1 MSSPNISFDNIPAS
15 IRKPGKYFEFNTKLA
30 VRTLPG
36 NLQKMLIV
44 GQRMAA
50 GTVAQAVP
58 TDIFSSDQAATF
70 FGRGSMLHLMC
81 KAAITAYPY
90 LQLTAVALDDA
101 GAGVLA
107 TGTVTIT
114 NNATASGVLSLK
126 IGNQQVDVAVTTGD
140 TPTLIAA
147 AVAAQ
152 IGKQPDL
159 PVTATSTPGSPASVN
174 LSAKNKGTLGN
185 EIKLVATITSGIVT
199 TVSTTSMISGA
210 TDPNLDTALATVVAA
225 GHHIVVTPYNLSVDL
240 IKLRTHLTLVSGP
253 MEQRG
258 AIGIFGHTGSLGTAT
273 TLANTINDGRISGIL
288 VPQSR
293 SLSYEIAAAYG
304 AVCASEEDPARPLN
318 TLELKGIDPTPIL
331 NRLSRTEQE
340 NALNNGITPSEIG
353 PGERVQIVRAIT
365 TYTLDPQAVP
375 DISLFDLT
383 TIRTLDYVRKAC
395 RERIALRFP
404 REKLSS
410 KTPAKVRSELL
421 DVLVK
426 LEELEIVEEVEANK
440 DGLIVERDSQDP
452 NRLNAKI
459 PTDVVN
465 GLHVFAGRIDLLL

>member
-1 MSSPNISFDNIPAS
+1 MASPNISFDSIPAS

-50 GTVAQAVP
+50 GTVLQAVP
-58 TDIFSSDQAATF
+58 TDIFSSDQAATA

-81 KAAITAYPY
+81 MAAIKAYPY
-90 LQLTAVALDDA
+90 LALTAVALDDA
-101 GAGVLA
+101 GGGVFA
-107 TGTVTIT
+107 TGTVTLAT
-114 NNATASGVLSLK
+114 NASASGVLSVK
-126 IGNQQVDVAVTTGD
+126 IANQQVDIAVASGD
-140 TPTLIAA
+140 TPTVIAA
-147 AVAAQ
+147 ALVAQ

-159 PVTATSTPGSPASVN
+159 PVTAANAAGVVTLT
-174 LSAKNKGTLGN
+174 AKNKGTLGN
-185 EIKLVATITSGIVT
+185 EIKLAATITSGIGT
-199 TVSTTSMISGA
+199 TAVVVAMASGA
-210 TDPNLDTALATVVAA
+210 TDPNIDTALAAVLTA
-225 GHHIVVTPYNLSVDL
+225 GHHIIVTPYNLSADL
-240 IKLRTHLTLVSGP
+240 IKLRTHLTLVSNAI
-253 MEQRG
+253 EQRG
-258 AIGIFGHTGSLGTAT
+258 AIGVFGHVGSLGTAT
-273 TLANTINDGRISGIL
+273 TLAGTINDGRISGIL

-318 TLELKGIDPTPIL
+318 TLELLGIDPTPIVS
-331 NRLSRTEQE
+331 RLSRTEQE

-383 TIRTLDYVRKAC
+383 TIRTLDYVRRAC

-410 KTPAKVRSELL
+410 RTPAKVRSELL

-426 LEELEIVEEVEANK
+426 LEELEIVEAVEANK
-440 DGLIVERDSQDP
+440 DGLLVERDLQDP
-452 NRLNAKI
+452 NRLDAKI
-459 PTDVVN
+459 PCDVVN

>member
-1 MSSPNISFDNIPAS
+1 MASPNISFDSIPSS

-44 GQRMAA
+44 GQRMAG
-50 GTVAQAVP
+50 GTVAQGVLV
-58 TDIFSSDQAATF
+58 DIFSSDQAAAF
-70 FGRGSMLHLMC
+70 FGRGSMLHVMC
-81 KAAITAYPY
+81 KAAIIANPY

-101 GAGVLA
+101 IGSFAASYDLVAL
-107 TGTVTIT
+107 
-114 NNATASGVLSLK
+114 NNATGPGVATAR
-126 IGNQQVDVAVTTGD
+126 IGPDVVETPVATGD
-140 TPTLIAA
+140 TP
-147 AVAAQ
+147 VA
-152 IGKQPDL
+152 ICER
-159 PVTATSTPGSPASVN
+159 
-174 LSAKNKGTLGN
+174 LSAKLKALGDLQADIQFLTGVSAITVTLKNKGALSAA
-185 EIKLVATITSGIVT
+185 IPVLFSITAGIGTTFVT
-199 TVSTTSMISGA
+199 TPADTGSG
-210 TDPNLDTALATVVAA
+210 DPSIQPALTAAFVA
-225 GHHIVVTPYNLSVDL
+225 GHNIIVTPYNTSTSLTV
-240 IKLRTHLTLVSGP
+240 LRTHLDAVSGP

-258 AIGIFGHTGSLGTAT
+258 AIGVYGHTGSLGQAT
-273 TLANTINDGRISGIL
+273 TLAGLINSGRITGIL
-288 VPQSR
+288 APSSKSV
-293 SLSYEIAAAYG
+293 SYEVAAAYG
-304 AVCASEEDPARPLN
+304 AVIASEEDPARPLN
-318 TLELKGIDPTPIL
+318 TLMLTGIDPSPVP
-331 NRLSRTEQE
+331 NRLGRTEQE
-340 NALNNGITPSEIG
+340 NALNNGVTPSEIG
-353 PGERVQIVRAIT
+353 PGEKVQIVRAIT
-365 TYTLDPQAVP
+365 TYTLDPQAIP

-395 RERIALRFP
+395 RERISLRFP